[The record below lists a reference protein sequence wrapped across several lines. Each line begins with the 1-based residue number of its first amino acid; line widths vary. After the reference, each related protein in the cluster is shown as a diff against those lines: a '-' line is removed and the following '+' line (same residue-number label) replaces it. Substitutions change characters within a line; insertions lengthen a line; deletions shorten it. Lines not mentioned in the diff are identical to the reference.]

1 MKAFLSIF
9 GAVAMACALLVPAG
23 TKPASAQTAV
33 YSDLV
38 QTVGHRRGHYR
49 GGHYGPPRRYYR
61 DRYYGPRYHRR
72 GPSVDIIIG
81 GGVPYYRPAPRYI
94 APPVRPVRPA
104 YGGGSAHV
112 DWCFARYRSYRPYDN
127 SFQPYN
133 GPRRACVSPYY

>member
-9 GAVAMACALLVPAG
+9 GAVAMAFALLVPAA

-38 QTVGHRRGHYR
+38 QTVGHRRSHYR
-49 GGHYGPPRRYYR
+49 DWRHSPRRYHR
-61 DRYYGPRYHRR
+61 DRYYGHRYRR

-81 GGVPYYRPAPRYI
+81 GGVPYYRPGPRYI

-104 YGGGSAHV
+104 YGGGRAHV
-112 DWCFARYRSYRPYDN
+112 DWCYARYRSYRAYDN
-127 SFQPYN
+127 TFQPYN